1 MKWVAAIVLAG
12 VSAPPVMAQAPAA
25 SPPAAAAQGGAA
37 QGGLNDKLIN
47 DPLAPWN
54 AYGPNQKS
62 VLLDTEGPK
71 GYPATRVTITRKGAH
86 AWDAGAGV
94 PLPKA
99 IAAGDV
105 IYIAIYLRAPNIKD
119 GETIELPFIGVGG
132 PAPAYA
138 TIVSDRA
145 AITNQWAQ
153 YYAVG
158 TASDSYAAGATQ
170 ATLHLAGDAQ
180 VIDVGPIRVFDLGK
194 GFDTSRL
201 PRNK

>member
-1 MKWVAAIVLAG
+1 MKWLLAG
-12 VSAPPVMAQAPAA
+12 SFAALSASLSVAQTTTAPPTAPT
-25 SPPAAAAQGGAA
+25 P
-37 QGGLNDKLIN
+37 GGLGDKIVN
-47 DPLAPWN
+47 NPLAPWS

-71 GYPATRVTITRKGAH
+71 GYPATRVTITKKGAN
-86 AWDAGAGV
+86 AWDAGVGM

-99 IAAGDV
+99 VSAGDV
-105 IYIAIYLRAPNIKD
+105 LFVAIYLRAPDLKD
-119 GETIELPFIGVGG
+119 GETLTLPFYGIGG

-138 TIVSDRA
+138 TIVTDHA

-158 TASDSYAAGATQ
+158 TANEAYAAGTTQ
-170 ATLHLAGDAQ
+170 ATVHLAGDKQ
-180 VIDVGPIRVFDLGK
+180 VIDVGPIRVFNFGK
-194 GFDTSRL
+194 GFDPSHL

>member
-1 MKWVAAIVLAG
+1 MKWLLAAALAMFPVGEAVAQ
-12 VSAPPVMAQAPAA
+12 SS
-25 SPPAAAAQGGAA
+25 SPPPAGAA

-47 DPLAPWN
+47 NPLAPWN

-62 VLLDTEGPK
+62 ELLDTGGPK
-71 GYPATRVTITRKGAH
+71 GYPATRVTITKKGAN
-86 AWDAGAGV
+86 AWDAGVGV

-105 IYIAIYLRAPNIKD
+105 IYIALYLRAPNIKD
-119 GETIELPFIGVGG
+119 GETITLPFIGVSG
-132 PAPAYA
+132 PAPSYA
-138 TIVSDRA
+138 TIVTDQA
-145 AITNQWAQ
+145 KVTNQWAQ
-153 YYAVG
+153 YYAIG
-158 TASDSYAAGATQ
+158 TASEAYAAGATQ
-170 ATLHLAGDAQ
+170 ATVHLAGDKQ